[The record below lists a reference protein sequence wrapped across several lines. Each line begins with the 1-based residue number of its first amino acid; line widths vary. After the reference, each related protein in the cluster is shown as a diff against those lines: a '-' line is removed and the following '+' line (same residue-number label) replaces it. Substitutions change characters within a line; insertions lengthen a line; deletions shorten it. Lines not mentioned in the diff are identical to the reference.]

1 MSKKR
6 KIKDAIL
13 DGLTYLSS
21 FIAVLMLAL
30 VILFVLSKGL
40 PGLNLR
46 LLTNDYW
53 NKNFATEYPQPRAIH
68 RVVLS
73 LTATI
78 DPRMVGMR
86 IAIARQVLGGMFV
99 PADHKIIE
107 EISLRGTSS
116 HARSGSVER

>member
-40 PGLNLR
+40 
-46 LLTNDYW
+46 Y
-53 NKNFATEYPQPRAIH
+53 
-68 RVVLS
+68 
-73 LTATI
+73 
-78 DPRMVGMR
+78 
-86 IAIARQVLGGMFV
+86 
-99 PADHKIIE
+99 
-107 EISLRGTSS
+107 
-116 HARSGSVER
+116 